1 MDDRDRKTILARRR
15 FFIATAVAGL
25 AATQCENPFRP
36 CLKVAMPVVDASA
49 SPPPET
55 DVPEAAATVVDASSD
70 AMADAN
76 QPDSRSTKRPL
87 VPGPKVCLN
96 PYE

>member
-36 CLKVAMPVVDASA
+36 CLKIAMPEVDASA
-49 SPPPET
+49 GAEAS
-55 DVPEAAATVVDASSD
+55 VPEAGAAVEDSSSD
-70 AMADAN
+70 AVADAN
-76 QPDSRSTKRPL
+76 QPDAKKSTKRPL
-87 VPGPKVCLN
+87 VPGPQVCLN